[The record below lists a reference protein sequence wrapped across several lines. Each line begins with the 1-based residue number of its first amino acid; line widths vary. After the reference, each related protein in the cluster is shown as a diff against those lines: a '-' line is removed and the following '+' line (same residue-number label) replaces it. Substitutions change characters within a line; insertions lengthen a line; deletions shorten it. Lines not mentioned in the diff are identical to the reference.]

1 MSMVFIILQPNT
13 LLKVPFINNNIKSL
27 LAGPQKM
34 SKSSNNSIMI
44 KSTEDETNKLFK
56 SAKTD
61 SERFIEY
68 DPVNRPEVA
77 ISYNRSECL

>member
-1 MSMVFIILQPNT
+1 
-13 LLKVPFINNNIKSL
+13 
-27 LAGPQKM
+27 
-34 SKSSNNSIMI
+34 MI

-61 SERFIEY
+61 SERFIEF
-68 DPVNRPEVA
+68 DPMNRPEVA